1 MCLGQFCGP
10 AFVFGHDIFKLWGK
24 WCFIKL
30 NNILVLCN
38 KVFAID
44 LNPLSPNSDQH
55 QISPNYPSARS
66 KHTGKENEWNVQH

>member
-1 MCLGQFCGP
+1 M
-10 AFVFGHDIFKLWGK
+10 
-24 WCFIKL
+24 KL

-44 LNPLSPNSDQH
+44 LNPLSPNGDQH

-66 KHTGKENEWNVQH
+66 KRTGKENEWNDQH